1 MMKNSNKSLIYA
13 VIVLICAIV
22 ATVVLV
28 FTQKTEKQTDLKAV
42 DAEFINTNDTKKE
55 VDNTENIEQ
64 TEDTAENEIPNV
76 EISEEYSM

>member
-1 MMKNSNKSLIYA
+1 MENTNKSLIYA

-28 FTQKTEKQTDLKAV
+28 FTPKTEKQTDLKAV
-42 DAEFINTNDTKKE
+42 EAEFINTNDTKKE

-64 TEDTAENEIPNV
+64 TQDTAEDEIPKPD
-76 EISEEYSM
+76 ISEEYSM